1 MKLIELRKKM
11 SDWDFSEH
19 THTVEEFKSDKG
31 NTIRIDHLR
40 RGESSCGYVR
50 FVNDDYGLS
59 VFGDFGNWIFCRP
72 FVPSEKGYV
81 CAMYWNEKLKMSS
94 SQYHA
99 EYDSEGTENELNEL
113 IAEINTNKED
123 YSYPDRQIQYYED
136 LLNYTEDEIE
146 YTYHA
151 FRNNMP
157 SFLDYDDI
165 PFVKKGSYQLL
176 IVFDAFNEMCNRLSV
191 NKLN

>member
-1 MKLIELRKKM
+1 MKTQELRKKM
-11 SDWDFSEH
+11 TNWDFSEH

-40 RGESSCGYVR
+40 KGNSNCGYVR

-72 FVPSEKGYV
+72 FIPSHEAYV
-81 CAMYWNEKLKMSS
+81 CVGYWNEKLKIGS
-94 SQYHA
+94 SQDHA
-99 EYDSEGTENELNEL
+99 KYDPEETDKELRLL
-113 IAEINTNKED
+113 IHEIATNKED
-123 YSYPDRQIQYYED
+123 YEKPDNLIEFYSD
-136 LLNYTEDEIE
+136 LLDYVDDEIE

-151 FRNNMP
+151 FRYNMP
-157 SFLDYDDI
+157 SFLDYEDI

-176 IVFDAFNEMCNRLSV
+176 IVFDAFNEICNRL
-191 NKLN
+191 